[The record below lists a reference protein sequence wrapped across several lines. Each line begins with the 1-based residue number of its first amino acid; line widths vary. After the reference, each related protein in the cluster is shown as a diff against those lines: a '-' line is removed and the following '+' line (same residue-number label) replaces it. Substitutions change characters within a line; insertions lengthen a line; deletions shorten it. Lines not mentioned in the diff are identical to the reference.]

1 RMRPPVRAHRV
12 GSSQPRR
19 ANRGSRQSR
28 STNTHPRL
36 GHGTGWR
43 MDGTGTPSG
52 MYRPAVP
59 PNLGRIVALPL
70 TGVLLVVFAWELAYL
85 FPYIASQDAVGT
97 DHTFYREVGQRWL
110 DTGVYYLPHQL
121 AGPYQ
126 VQADV
131 DVL

>member
-1 RMRPPVRAHRV
+1 MVPGHRPGCIVRPCLRIF
-12 GSSQPRR
+12 
-19 ANRGSRQSR
+19 
-28 STNTHPRL
+28 
-36 GHGTGWR
+36 
-43 MDGTGTPSG
+43 
-52 MYRPAVP
+52 
-59 PNLGRIVALPL
+59 GRIVALTL

-131 DVL
+131 DVLYPPLALCSSRSSGCRSRSGGSCPGSSSG